1 MTTTLTMYDIKE
13 ELAGLFLTT
22 PPPPPLPLP
31 LLALDPVPEYLSM
44 ILTDVTVRVIS
55 VHTHGLAQVI
65 YMVILIPIIT
75 KVTKITRG
83 FDNPDPQSILRL
95 QAKLVQGLADTSQTS
110 NCILT
115 TILDLPK
122 NLSSALFSR
131 HRVVRARDWDT
142 VSWLFLELKITL
154 K

>member
-83 FDNPDPQSILRL
+83 FDNHDPLSTPRL
-95 QAKLVQGLADTSQTS
+95 QAKLVQGLAGTSRTN
-110 NCILT
+110 NCTLARS
-115 TILDLPK
+115 LVRLKPKK
-122 NLSSALFSR
+122 NLQSFKFYQT
-131 HRVVRARDWDT
+131 VVAMP
-142 VSWLFLELKITL
+142 EA
-154 K
+154 